1 MKLQKMNGT
10 KVEGTSIF
18 FQNAYG
24 ETAYIASQGKK
35 KIMYSL
41 KLILIKYD
49 DFYKIGT
56 NQKTKY

>member
-1 MKLQKMNGT
+1 MNNT

-35 KIMYSL
+35 KIMYFF

-56 NQKTKY
+56 YQKKNINGN

>member
-1 MKLQKMNGT
+1 MNDT

-35 KIMYSL
+35 NYV
-41 KLILIKYD
+41 
-49 DFYKIGT
+49 FF
-56 NQKTKY
+56 

>member
-1 MKLQKMNGT
+1 MIQKL
-10 KVEGTSIF
+10 KVHLFF

-35 KIMYSL
+35 KIMYFL
-41 KLILIKYD
+41 KLILIKYH